1 MAPSKQRT
9 KQSEIHTEKRT
20 AALNIGNRLAKVLIF
35 QFISYPNTDP
45 LRNAVER
52 RGFMNRTTE
61 HSTGQIIRFFR
72 EREGLTQE
80 ELADIIHVT
89 KGKLAHWEDDVTI
102 PQPTMVARLQGA
114 LRISDADMPLLLNA
128 VKAAEDKRAQEQ
140 VALQAFAD
148 EQSAEDK
155 RLFHR
160 SKAIHLVLM
169 GLGGFAAGF
178 VLTFLI
184 GSTKDFPWY
193 APFVIGLC
201 LAGVPFGWDLI
212 RDKSGLR
219 IRTIYYGPD
228 SMLIQF
234 MADLIGFALK
244 FIAAYVIGLIIFPV
258 ALFYHAYH
266 AGRPGSLFKTV
277 MRVLLIL
284 IVLVLAA
291 ILVMICCASMA

>member
-1 MAPSKQRT
+1 MDRA
-9 KQSEIHTEKRT
+9 
-20 AALNIGNRLAKVLIF
+20 
-35 QFISYPNTDP
+35 
-45 LRNAVER
+45 
-52 RGFMNRTTE
+52 TE
-61 HSTGQIIRFFR
+61 HSAGQAIRFFR

-102 PQPTMVARLQGA
+102 PRPTMVARLQGA

-128 VKAAEDKRAQEQ
+128 VKAAEDKKAQEQ
-140 VALQAFAD
+140 AALQAIAD

-160 SKAIHLVLM
+160 SKAIHLALM

-178 VLTFLI
+178 VFTFLT
-184 GSTKDFPWY
+184 GSTDDFPWY

-201 LAGVPFGWDLI
+201 LTGVPFGWDLI

-219 IRTIYYGPD
+219 TRTIYYGLD
-228 SMLIQF
+228 ALLIQF

-244 FIAAYVIGLIIFPV
+244 FIVAYVIGLVIFPV
-258 ALFYHAYH
+258 ALFYHAYS
-266 AGRPGSLFKTV
+266 AGQPGSLYKSV

-284 IVLVLAA
+284 IVLVIAA
-291 ILVMICCASMA
+291 ILVIIFCASMT

>member
-1 MAPSKQRT
+1 
-9 KQSEIHTEKRT
+9 
-20 AALNIGNRLAKVLIF
+20 
-35 QFISYPNTDP
+35 
-45 LRNAVER
+45 
-52 RGFMNRTTE
+52 MNRITE
-61 HSTGQIIRFFR
+61 HSAGQVIRFFR

-102 PQPTMVARLQGA
+102 PRPTMIARLQGA

-128 VKAAEDKRAQEQ
+128 VKAAEDKKAQEQ
-140 VALQAFAD
+140 AALQAIAD

-160 SKAIHLVLM
+160 SKAIHLALM
-169 GLGGFAAGF
+169 GLGGFVAGF
-178 VLTFLI
+178 VFMFLI
-184 GSTKDFPWY
+184 GSTKGFPWY

-219 IRTIYYGPD
+219 TRTIYYGPD
-228 SMLIQF
+228 AMLIQF
-234 MADLIGFALK
+234 MADLISFALK
-244 FIAAYVIGLIIFPV
+244 FIVAYIIGLVIFPV
-258 ALFYHAYH
+258 ALLYHAYH
-266 AGRPGSLFKTV
+266 AGRPGSLYKTI
-277 MRVLLIL
+277 MRVLLVL

-291 ILVMICCASMA
+291 ILVMICYVSITGNTIKLP